1 MNRHLT
7 DDQLIDRLYGVG
19 DSAHQCDHCDGRLRA
34 LQEKRAEVASP
45 APVSGDFLA
54 AQRRAVYSRLGEQ
67 PKSRLHWVPATAAA
81 LFLVA
86 AGVVVSQTGYH
97 VAPVSGPSG
106 VMPHAVSRS
115 DAAAKSQDADAQLF
129 SDVYAMEQS
138 AEPRAGAPI
147 HALIEEN

>member
-1 MNRHLT
+1 MSGHLN

-19 DSAHQCDHCDGRLRA
+19 DSAHQAAHQCDECDGRLQA
-34 LQEKRAEVASP
+34 LEQKRAELALP
-45 APVSGDFLA
+45 APVSTDFLA
-54 AQRRAVYSRLGEQ
+54 AQRRAIYSRLGEQ

-86 AGVVVSQTGYH
+86 AGVVVSHNSYRDVT
-97 VAPVSGPSG
+97 PVSGASA
-106 VMPHAVSRS
+106 VAVSRP
-115 DAAAKSQDADAQLF
+115 DTAGDAQLF

-138 AEPRAGAPI
+138 AEPRAAAPI